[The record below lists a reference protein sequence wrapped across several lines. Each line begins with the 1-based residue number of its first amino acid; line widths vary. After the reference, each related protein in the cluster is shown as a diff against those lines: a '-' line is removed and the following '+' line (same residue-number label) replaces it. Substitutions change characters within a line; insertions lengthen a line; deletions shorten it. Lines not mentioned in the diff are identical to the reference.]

1 MFVCRYESLM
11 KFDFFFKRYI
21 QTHATKYLSTMFSA
35 QGLCLYLV

>member
-11 KFDFFFKRYI
+11 KLDLKKRRYI
-21 QTHATKYLSTMFSA
+21 QTHATEYLSTMFSA